1 MKNFLLG
8 TVALIALTAT
18 ASAAD
23 LAARPYTK
31 APAYVAAP
39 IYNWTGFYIGG
50 HVGGAF
56 NGNDGFNGVGS
67 NNNDGQF
74 LGGVQGGYDY
84 QFAPNWVFGVEAQ
97 YSWTGNNSNSVA
109 FPAPGLGYTYGSN
122 IKELGS
128 VTGRVGY
135 TWGPALLYVK
145 GGYAWAEM
153 DRDLR
158 FLGTSVA
165 GVNGNKDGYTVGGG
179 LEYLFTQNWSGKIEY
194 QYYDFGKTSF
204 SIAPLAGFGSTR
216 NDEHT
221 VKAGLNYRFN
231 LGSLGAGLTP
241 AKY

>member
-23 LAARPYTK
+23 MAARPYTK
-31 APAYVAAP
+31 APAYVASP

-50 HVGGAF
+50 HIGGAF
-56 NGNDGFNGVGS
+56 NGNNGFAGVSNG
-67 NNNDGQF
+67 NNDGQF
-74 LGGVQGGYDY
+74 MGGVQGGYDY
-84 QFAPNWVFGVEAQ
+84 QFAPNWVMGIEAN
-97 YSWTGNNSNSVA
+97 YSWTGNSNNNIA
-109 FPAPGLGYTYGSN
+109 FTGNGAGYTYGSN
-122 IKELGS
+122 IKGLGS
-128 VTGRVGY
+128 VTGRLGY

-145 GGYAWAEM
+145 GGYAYA
-153 DRDLR
+153 DINRNLA
-158 FLGTSVA
+158 LN
-165 GVNGNKDGYTVGGG
+165 GVNQGGINGSKDGYTVGGG
-179 LEYLFTQNWSGKIEY
+179 LEYLFTQNWSGKVEY

-204 SIAPLAGFGSTR
+204 SAPALAGFGSTR

-231 LGSLGAGLTP
+231 LGGPVL